1 MSLTYIRNNKGT
13 SEVACRSC
21 PEEHHKPPF
30 VEMIPYQLKR
40 HTVVYLSSSL
50 WTTGEAVLWLTWL
63 LSWMFG
69 RLTLNMKITAAQ
81 SLVDLQTSKFTI
93 NIRWLS
99 TIILKL
105 NTTDPV
111 NGVSIT
117 SNTVHS
123 ARIWHRRV
131 SYDFYLLIEPCDSF
145 PSNLKS
151 ISGEQIIAKALDC
164 KNQYILY
171 AIGNIFR
178 DYKCV
183 CAIMMTRIRRAVF

>member
-1 MSLTYIRNNKGT
+1 MIIISCTQRRILGEFDQRHGRQITYRLTVIT
-13 SEVACRSC
+13 S
-21 PEEHHKPPF
+21 F
-30 VEMIPYQLKR
+30 
-40 HTVVYLSSSL
+40 
-50 WTTGEAVLWLTWL
+50 TTTCL

>member
-1 MSLTYIRNNKGT
+1 
-13 SEVACRSC
+13 
-21 PEEHHKPPF
+21 
-30 VEMIPYQLKR
+30 MIPYQLKR

-69 RLTLNMKITAAQ
+69 RLTLNMKITGAQ

-93 NIRWLS
+93 NIKKIRWLG

-105 NTTDPV
+105 NTADPV

-123 ARIWHRRV
+123 ARIWYHRIR
-131 SYDFYLLIEPCDSF
+131 YDFYLLIEPCDSF

-151 ISGEQIIAKALDC
+151 ISGEKISAKALNWR
-164 KNQYILY
+164 NQYILY
-171 AIGNIFR
+171 PIGNIFR
-178 DYKCV
+178 DYKCM
-183 CAIMMTRIRRAVF
+183 CAIMMRRIRSAVF